1 MHDTV
6 DLEARGV
13 PGVFVATVEF
23 VDGARAQARALGA
36 DPAAVYV
43 AHPIQDRTDAEMVQ
57 LADAA
62 FDEIA
67 TRLVA
72 SRENE
77 NGDGVE

>member
-13 PGVFVATVEF
+13 PSVYVATVEF
-23 VDGARAQARALGA
+23 EDGGLAQANSLGA
-36 DPAAVYV
+36 EVAAVFV

-67 TRLVA
+67 AGLVA
-72 SRENE
+72 IE